1 MATSSSVTSVG
12 GMLIVT
18 QVIPQDVGDTKSIPL
33 HSAAAAPTTDEQ
45 TTSPALPAKKDG
57 GFADYQRGEIP
68 GLGVVQLVI
77 GSLCVLFSLT
87 AISRFLLVHV
97 AFCLCV
103 WFLVSGWLSLAA
115 HRKTSIRLMWACLW
129 SNVISVLL
137 SLGGIAYLS
146 WLLATSWSSE
156 DVCGEQ
162 LFDDSSAWNHCVS
175 NLRLLN
181 SVLQGLRG
189 LVLVL
194 LFLEA
199 GVSLLLCV
207 CITKAIR
214 TRFHYAPIMVGSGG
228 SCSGGNDEA

>member
-18 QVIPQDVGDTKSIPL
+18 QVIPQDVGDTKSMPL
-33 HSAAAAPTTDEQ
+33 RPADAAPPTDEQ
-45 TTSPALPAKKDG
+45 ATPPALPTKKDA

-87 AISRFLLVHV
+87 AISRFLLAHV

-115 HRKTSIRLMWACLW
+115 HRKPSIRLIWACLW

-137 SLGGIAYLS
+137 SLAGFAYLS
-146 WLLATSWSSE
+146 WLLATSWSSRH
-156 DVCGEQ
+156 VCGEQ
-162 LFDDSSAWNHCVS
+162 LFDDPSAWGHCVG

-181 SVLQGLRG
+181 RVLQGLRG
-189 LVLVL
+189 LIMAL
-194 LFLEA
+194 LFMEA
-199 GVSLLLCV
+199 GVCLMICV
-207 CITKAIR
+207 RVTKEIR
-214 TRFHYAPIMVGSGG
+214 TRFHYAPIMVGNGG
-228 SCSGGNDEA
+228 SCSGGNEEA